1 MTWYNTGMKGMKNMK
16 NMISVNLKYLRTL
29 HELSQEQFSEKLG
42 VSRQTIAKWESGESL
57 PDIERCVE
65 ISMMYSVSLDALAT
79 VSLKDGEAENEN
91 PVANKYV
98 FGIVK
103 VGERGQ
109 VVIPKHAR
117 EVYKINPGDKLLA
130 VGDEKGMA
138 LANLK
143 GLNKFHFGG

>member
-1 MTWYNTGMKGMKNMK
+1 MK
-16 NMISVNLKYLRTL
+16 NMISINLKHIRDKHNLT
-29 HELSQEQFSEKLG
+29 QEQFAERIG
-42 VSRQTIAKWESGESL
+42 VSRQTVAKWENGESL

-65 ISMMYSVSLDALAT
+65 ISMLFAVPLDVLAT
-79 VSLKDGEAENEN
+79 CNLDETAEPETNSVE
-91 PVANKYV
+91 NKYV

-117 EVYKINPGDKLLA
+117 EVYNIKPGDRLLA

-143 GLNKFHFGG
+143 GLNPFQNFGK